1 MKLYSSRLAG
11 LLTGLALVL
20 FFTATPTLKA
30 DEWNLQTRIV
40 PDHQIEVPGAMLE
53 ANTPYIIK
61 LMDSPSERH
70 VVQVFNENQ
79 DHLISE
85 FIAVSAERRD
95 PVDTTTFQFMET
107 PAGHPVPVQTWF
119 YPGRRIGLEFLYPK
133 DQTDK
138 FASYWKINPIQRVA
152 QAPVEAATPAPSND
166 PLTIAELDPQTT
178 GQTDVTEQK
187 SDIGEI
193 ERSKPTEPVLAEP
206 APTAPEPV
214 QTAQNTETST
224 PRTQDNGSPRELPRT
239 AGELQLLGLFGVLS
253 ATLGVIRLRR

>member
-30 DEWNLQTRIV
+30 DEWNLETRIMA
-40 PDHQIEVPGAMLE
+40 DHQIEVPGAMLE

-70 VVQVFNENQ
+70 VVQVFDENQ

-95 PVDTTTFQFMET
+95 PVDKTTFQFMET

-119 YPGRRIGLEFLYPK
+119 YPGRSIGLEFLYPK

-152 QAPVEAATPAPSND
+152 QAPAAPVEAATPVPSSD
-166 PLTIAELDPQTT
+166 PVTIAELDPETT
-178 GQTDVTEQK
+178 GQTGVTGQK
-187 SDIGEI
+187 SDISEI

-206 APTAPEPV
+206 APTAPV
-214 QTAQNTETST
+214 QTAQNAETTT
-224 PRTQDNGSPRELPRT
+224 PLSQDTPRELPRT
-239 AGELQLLGLFGVLS
+239 AGELQLLGLFGALS
-253 ATLGVIRLRR
+253 ATLGAIRLRR